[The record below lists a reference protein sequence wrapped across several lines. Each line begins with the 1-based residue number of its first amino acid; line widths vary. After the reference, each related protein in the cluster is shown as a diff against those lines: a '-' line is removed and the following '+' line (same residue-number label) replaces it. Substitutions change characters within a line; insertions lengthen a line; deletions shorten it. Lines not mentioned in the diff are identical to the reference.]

1 MEDKKKNKRIH
12 KVNIQTKNEKDCNWL
27 GLHEKCFT
35 KIFKNSL
42 IMFKKERKIY
52 LTIKFLK
59 VKIIVQDENK

>member
-35 KIFKNSL
+35 NVAPDIAAALKI
-42 IMFKKERKIY
+42 
-52 LTIKFLK
+52 
-59 VKIIVQDENK
+59 